1 MRRLTK
7 CGVLSLLLTLSL
19 LLAWGAV
26 GCTDKDREMGPAPEP
41 SAETVKYRFQQEAA
55 AAKVAA
61 GMTTVSVY
69 AFDADWNLLDGAAM
83 LQSDI
88 ASMATDG
95 DYIVAEANVPE
106 ESELLAFFF
115 WNGAAEDAE
124 DYDSELHII
133 ALEEGTNVYTMS
145 DGDFVEKPVLTVY
158 ADAEHQIE
166 QYEFTVGEELYPTA
180 AAATRGGLELP
191 TAVLAPLDTDVV
203 AYTEASETSAAQ
215 YVAQAEGATRF
226 TISVASFTIKSDKGV
241 TVKAAEPDPGPTPD
255 PTPTPAP
262 DPDPTPTPTPD
273 PTPTPTP
280 TPTPSPSPSP
290 SAERHIT
297 VKLQIDPEDEMWW
310 GEDTSDLEAELMK
323 AVALDADGEEVKGA
337 VLAEEDLTKYTRDAD
352 NYITLEIDLPADAY
366 GLALIYD
373 ARAKEEIVQGSGVKD
388 CVMPYFGIKIGE
400 ADVYTI
406 ALAKYDDYL
415 FYGDELYPGFGFYSD
430 PELTNL
436 CIVFNPGA
444 VIYYSPNVDP
454 NKQGVKIHSGDPISL
469 NTDAVDFVDGQLKAK
484 AVGEA
489 YMAWSWY
496 GLKGFVEAEGAAEI
510 EVTDEDLT
518 E

>member
-95 DYIVAEANVPE
+95 DYIVAEARVPE
-106 ESELLAFFF
+106 EAAVLAYFFS
-115 WNGAAEDAE
+115 NGGEYGQE
-124 DYDSELHII
+124 GYDSEVYVI
-133 ALEEGTNVYTMS
+133 ALQEDTDVYTMA
-145 DGDFVEKPVLTVY
+145 DGDYLEQPVLTIY
-158 ADAEHQIE
+158 ADADHQTE
-166 QYEFTVGEELYPTA
+166 QSEFTVGDELYPIATE
-180 AAATRGGLELP
+180 ATRGGMAIP
-191 TAVLAPLDTDVV
+191 VAVREPLDEAVV
-203 AYTEASETSAAQ
+203 DYTAATETSEAK
-215 YVAQAEGATRF
+215 YVAKAEGTTYF
-226 TISVASFTIKSDKGV
+226 NLSVADCFDINSRNYAV
-241 TVKAAEPDPGPTPD
+241 VKAVEPGPEPE
-255 PTPTPAP
+255 PTPEPS
-262 DPDPTPTPTPD
+262 PTVSPE
-273 PTPTPTP
+273 PTP
-280 TPTPSPSPSP
+280 TPTPSPEPSP
-290 SAERHIT
+290 AAARHIT
-297 VKLQIDPEDEMWW
+297 VNLQIDPEDEMWW

-436 CIVFNPGA
+436 CIMFNPGA

-454 NKQGVKIHSGDPISL
+454 NKQGVKIHSGDPVSL
-469 NTDAVDFVDGQLKAK
+469 NTAAVDFVDGQLKAK